1 VNNNDLSAA
10 ARKPASSPALV
21 RLLNDYHTA
30 TEQYGVIV
38 GYLKVAVK
46 VLPKDECQLLLEFAE
61 IAKNRCER
69 IHRDIGDC
77 LGAHRRTA

>member
-1 VNNNDLSAA
+1 MKNNHVSDVD
-10 ARKPASSPALV
+10 RKPASSPTLV
-21 RLLNDYHTA
+21 RLLNDYHAA

-61 IAKNRCER
+61 IAKNRCDR

-77 LGAHRRTA
+77 LGTNRKTA